1 VSRSVIDP
9 AERDS
14 IGAAH
19 DAARAAAEQAGVVVR
34 ALASTDEATA
44 ASQLFVAIWS
54 HDAVAGMAPEM
65 IRALTHS
72 GNCALGA
79 FDGDRLVG
87 STVGFLGQ
95 HERVHLHS
103 HILGVDRAK
112 RHRSIGYALK
122 LEQRAWALERGID
135 TVQWTTDPL
144 VRRNAYFNLMK
155 LAARITGYDVN
166 FYGVQP
172 DAINAGDD
180 SDRIVLA
187 WDLSAPATVL
197 ACTQA
202 PARLD
207 ATALRAAGA
216 ATALDADDHGEPR
229 IGETP
234 NDGRTALVFVPDDA
248 VSMRRNDPVRARRWR
263 RALRGVLMR
272 ELGAGRTVAGITHD
286 GYYVVEGP

>member
-1 VSRSVIDP
+1 MTET
-9 AERDS
+9 AES
-14 IGAAH
+14 NASGAAH
-19 DAARAAAEQAGVVVR
+19 DVARAAAERAGVVVR
-34 ALASTDEATA
+34 ALASADEAAA

-54 HDAVAGMAPEM
+54 QEAAAGMAPEM
-65 IRALTHS
+65 IWALTHS

-95 HERVHLHS
+95 RGRMHLHS
-103 HILGVDRAK
+103 HILGVEQAN
-112 RHRSIGYALK
+112 RHRAIGYALK

-135 TVQWTTDPL
+135 TIQWTTDPL

-155 LAARITGYDVN
+155 LGARITGYDVN
-166 FYGVQP
+166 FYGRQSDV
-172 DAINAGDD
+172 INAGDD

-187 WDLSAPATVL
+187 WHLSAPTTVH
-197 ACTQA
+197 ACTHA

-207 ATALRAAGA
+207 AAALRAAGA
-216 ATALDADDHGEPR
+216 ATALDADDRGEPR
-229 IGETP
+229 IDETAD
-234 NDGRTALVFVPDDA
+234 DGRQALVFVPEDA
-248 VSMRRNDPVRARRWR
+248 VTMRQSDPARARRWR

-272 ELGAGRTVAGITHD
+272 ELGAGRTVAGITQD